1 MRSGMGSAGTDKGW
15 EAKER
20 DNMAEVWVLCAAYL
34 IDRVVGDPRSLPHP
48 VVIIGWW
55 ITRLERVIRAVVKR
69 ESHLKLAGI
78 LFPLLI
84 VSGSYAAVW
93 LILWVAALVHP
104 LLAWVVGAWL
114 ISTTIATKGLAD
126 AGLEIARHLLAN
138 DLAAARRSLSMVVG
152 RDTDQLDEPEIC
164 RGAVETVAENIV
176 DAIVSPLIYAAL
188 GGAPLAMAYRAANT
202 LDSMVGYKNE
212 KYKNLGW
219 ASARFDDVMNYI
231 PARLTA
237 LLLVM
242 ASWLQRL
249 DWRQCWAMIKRDAH
263 LHPSPNSG
271 LPEAGVAGA
280 LGVQLGGL
288 NYYQGVPSNRAR
300 LGDPHRPLAAADI
313 TATIRLMY
321 LTSLLCL
328 LLCLGIAA
336 ALALV

>member
-1 MRSGMGSAGTDKGW
+1 MT
-15 EAKER
+15 
-20 DNMAEVWVLCAAYL
+20 EVWILCAAYV

-48 VVIIGWW
+48 VVMIGWW
-55 ITRLERVIRAVVKR
+55 ITRLERVIRAAVKR
-69 ESHLKLAGI
+69 ESQLKLAGV
-78 LFPLLI
+78 LLPLLI
-84 VSGSYAAVW
+84 VTGSYAVVW
-93 LILWVAALVHP
+93 LLLWGAAFIHP
-104 LLAWVVGAWL
+104 LLSWVLSAWL

-126 AGLEIARHLLAN
+126 AGLEIARHLLAG
-138 DLAAARRSLSMVVG
+138 DMAAARRSLSMVVG

-176 DAIVSPLIYAAL
+176 DAIVSPLIYAAI

-212 KYKNLGW
+212 MYKNLGW
-219 ASARFDDVMNYI
+219 ASARFDDAMNYI

-237 LLLVM
+237 LLLVI
-242 ASWLQRL
+242 ASGLQRL
-249 DWRQCWAMIKRDAH
+249 DWRQCWAMIRRDAH

-300 LGDPHRPLAAADI
+300 LGDAHRPLAAADI
-313 TATIRLMY
+313 MATIRLMY

-328 LLCLGIAA
+328 LVCLAIAA
-336 ALALV
+336 AIAFI

>member
-1 MRSGMGSAGTDKGW
+1 MT
-15 EAKER
+15 
-20 DNMAEVWVLCAAYL
+20 EVWILCAAYA

-69 ESHLKLAGI
+69 ESQLKLAGV
-78 LFPLLI
+78 LFPLSI
-84 VSGSYAAVW
+84 VTGSYAVVW
-93 LILWVAALVHP
+93 LLLWGAALIHP
-104 LLAWVVGAWL
+104 LLSWVLSAWL

-126 AGLEIARHLLAN
+126 AGLEIARHLLAG
-138 DLAAARRSLSMVVG
+138 DMTAARRSLSMVVG
-152 RDTDQLDEPEIC
+152 RDTEQLDEPEVC

-176 DAIVSPLIYAAL
+176 DAIVSPLIYAAI

-237 LLLVM
+237 LLLVI
-242 ASWLQRL
+242 ASGLQRL
-249 DWRQCWAMIKRDAH
+249 DWRQCWKIIRRDAH

-300 LGDPHRPLAAADI
+300 LGDAHRPLAAADI
-313 TATIRLMY
+313 MATIRLMY
-321 LTSLLCL
+321 LTSVLCL
-328 LLCLGIAA
+328 LVCLAIAA
-336 ALALV
+336 AVAFL